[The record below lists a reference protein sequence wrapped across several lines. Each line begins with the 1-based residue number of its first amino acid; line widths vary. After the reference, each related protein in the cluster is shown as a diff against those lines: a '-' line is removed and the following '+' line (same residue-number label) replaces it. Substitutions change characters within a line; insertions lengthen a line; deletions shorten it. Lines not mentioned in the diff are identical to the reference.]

1 MQFFENSLDPN
12 LQELSRR
19 LYIAK
24 NRNEHDE
31 LVLKVVSTGLY
42 AAPGDIITVKVDQA
56 FLDSSKI
63 RGSDDYYERG
73 RQDFLEGVLQGGQ
86 IFIFTELTDP
96 LCSDGITASQL
107 VLNGDYN
114 VSCDY
119 DYDCWS

>member
-1 MQFFENSLDPN
+1 MVKRKVLTRANYVQPG
-12 LQELSRR
+12 
-19 LYIAK
+19 K
-24 NRNEHDE
+24 
-31 LVLKVVSTGLY
+31 LVDLVEKQVKITST
-42 AAPGDIITVKVDQA
+42 

-63 RGSDDYYERG
+63 RGNDEYYERG
-73 RQDFLEGVLQGGQ
+73 RQDFLEGVSQGGQ
-86 IFIFTELTDP
+86 IFICTELTDP